1 MKRLN
6 WVFVVTAALIAA
18 TLLVTGCALEPDHLS
33 IEAQHVSHVSQHFGP
48 NPTNFGYNTIG
59 LDARWENKRASF
71 DISEGAVLEAC
82 QHYIGALGALPECG
96 GLAGPRETFNARVN
110 IYVWSKQ
117 E

>member
-6 WVFVVTAALIAA
+6 WVFVVTAALVAA
-18 TLLVTGCALEPDHLS
+18 SLLVTGCALEPDHLS
-33 IEAQHVSHVSQHFGP
+33 IEAQHVSHVSQHFGA

-59 LDARWENKRASF
+59 LDARWENEHASL
-71 DISEGAVLEAC
+71 DVSEGVILDSCAGYVNASGPFT
-82 QHYIGALGALPECG
+82 ICG
-96 GLAGPRETFNARVN
+96 GSIGPRETFNARVN